1 MPADHQ
7 ASSAEAEVEGFIA
20 KFTPELQ
27 VCLRDARAK
36 LRSLF
41 PRGYELVFDNYNAL
55 VFGIGATDRTTSSF
69 ISIAAYPRWIT
80 LFFLHGKDL
89 DDPTGILD
97 GEGKQIRSVRLVD
110 RSTFADPAVRALVA
124 QAIAPQAAA
133 LREAPP
139 LATVIRMRAAKQRP
153 RRPA

>member
-1 MPADHQ
+1 MRADRP
-7 ASSAEAEVEGFIA
+7 SSKVEAEVESFIA
-20 KFTPELQ
+20 KFTPALQ
-27 VCLRDARAK
+27 VRVRDARAK

-55 VFGIGATDRTTSSF
+55 VFGIGPTDRTTSSF

-89 DDPTGILD
+89 DDPTGLLE
-97 GEGKQIRSVRLVD
+97 GEGKQIRSVRLVEP
-110 RSTFADPAVRALVA
+110 STFDDAAVRALIA

-133 LREAPP
+133 LQDAPP
-139 LATVIRMRAAKQRP
+139 LTTVIRMRADKQRP